1 MPLYVADYLADTSH
15 LNCAES
21 GAYLHLIMHYWQ
33 KGGLPI
39 EDKRL
44 ASIAR
49 ATPEQWSDMRDTI
62 ADFFGDGW
70 THSRI
75 DEELE
80 SARKAYERRAAAGRA
95 GGKAKADG
103 KQSSSNAKAM
113 PEQSQPQSQQKEEV
127 ANATSSPE
135 PAKAAPVAV
144 IGLPTVSDGDFPVT
158 ADDIAEWQT
167 AFPAVAV
174 RQQLASMRQWL
185 LANTTKRKTARG
197 MKRFVV
203 SWLDRKQNEGGAVP
217 SPRGQ
222 GPPSPARTVSDVL
235 GEMAA
240 GTWTGPRESLPNEP
254 FIETSFTRRN

>member
-1 MPLYVADYLADTSH
+1 MSVTAAIRRMMDRGLTIEQALIASEAFE
-15 LNCAES
+15 AEM
-21 GAYLHLIMHYWQ
+21 A
-33 KGGLPI
+33 
-39 EDKRL
+39 
-44 ASIAR
+44 
-49 ATPEQWSDMRDTI
+49 PEQTILSKRQARNKRYYEGKKASENRLKTSYSDDQD
-62 ADFFGDGW
+62 ADSLSPKEIPP
-70 THSRI
+70 TPPKEITPILSVS
-75 DEELE
+75 EA
-80 SARKAYERRAAAGRA
+80 SA
-95 GGKAKADG
+95 
-103 KQSSSNAKAM
+103 SST
-113 PEQSQPQSQQKEEV
+113 V
-127 ANATSSPE
+127 RPE
-135 PAKAAPVAV
+135 PAKAAPVSV

-167 AFPAVAV
+167 AFPAVNV

-185 LANTTKRKTARG
+185 IANQTKRKTARG

-222 GPPSPARTVSDVL
+222 GPPYPARTVSDVL

>member
-1 MPLYVADYLADTSH
+1 MASLVALQ
-15 LNCAES
+15 CVER
-21 GAYLHLIMHYWQ
+21 GV
-33 KGGLPI
+33 
-39 EDKRL
+39 
-44 ASIAR
+44 SIATLIR
-49 ATPEQWSDMRDTI
+49 SMASAGASPEAI
-62 ADFFGDGW
+62 ALAVEAIEAVQHAD
-70 THSRI
+70 
-75 DEELE
+75 
-80 SARKAYERRAAAGRA
+80 KERRAKQAERKARQRERDKAVTVTGQSRDMDVTSLSPKEIPPTPPKEITPIHSVSEARA
-95 GGKAKADG
+95 
-103 KQSSSNAKAM
+103 SST
-113 PEQSQPQSQQKEEV
+113 V
-127 ANATSSPE
+127 RPE
-135 PAKAAPVAV
+135 PAKAAPVSV

-167 AFPAVAV
+167 AFPAVNV

-185 LANTTKRKTARG
+185 IANQTKRKTARG

>member
-1 MPLYVADYLADTSH
+1 MSDVAAIIADMVRAGVDPELIGRTAAALSQNVQNVQIVQDPVADRRR
-15 LNCAES
+15 
-21 GAYLHLIMHYWQ
+21 AYDRERKAAAKALRSTGI
-33 KGGLPI
+33 P
-39 EDKRL
+39 
-44 ASIAR
+44 
-49 ATPEQWSDMRDTI
+49 P
-62 ADFFGDGW
+62 
-70 THSRI
+70 
-75 DEELE
+75 E
-80 SARKAYERRAAAGRA
+80 SADSVEHNLSPKETSPTPPKEITPIHSVSEASA
-95 GGKAKADG
+95 
-103 KQSSSNAKAM
+103 SST
-113 PEQSQPQSQQKEEV
+113 V
-127 ANATSSPE
+127 RPE

-144 IGLPTVSDGDFPVT
+144 ICLPTVSDGDFPVT

-167 AFPAVAV
+167 AFPAVNV

-185 LANTTKRKTARG
+185 IANQTKRKTARG

-222 GPPSPARTVSDVL
+222 GPPYPARTVSDVL

>member
-1 MPLYVADYLADTSH
+1 MIRPEVLDAMVAAGCTAEQIAAAVKADQAKS
-15 LNCAES
+15 S
-21 GAYLHLIMHYWQ
+21 GAERQARYRANKKAREGVTSDERDVTRVTVTADPSPKERSPTPPKEIT
-33 KGGLPI
+33 PI
-39 EDKRL
+39 HSVSE
-44 ASIAR
+44 AR
-49 ATPEQWSDMRDTI
+49 A
-62 ADFFGDGW
+62 
-70 THSRI
+70 
-75 DEELE
+75 
-80 SARKAYERRAAAGRA
+80 
-95 GGKAKADG
+95 
-103 KQSSSNAKAM
+103 SST
-113 PEQSQPQSQQKEEV
+113 V
-127 ANATSSPE
+127 RPE
-135 PAKAAPVAV
+135 PAKAAPVSV

-167 AFPAVAV
+167 AFPAVNV

-185 LANTTKRKTARG
+185 IANQTKRKTARG

>member
-1 MPLYVADYLADTSH
+1 LSVTAAIRRMMDRGLTIEQALIASEAFEAEMAPEQPILSKRQARNKRYYEGKKASENRLKTSYSDDQDADSLSPKERSPTPPK
-15 LNCAES
+15 E
-21 GAYLHLIMHYWQ
+21 IT
-33 KGGLPI
+33 PI
-39 EDKRL
+39 HSVSE
-44 ASIAR
+44 AR
-49 ATPEQWSDMRDTI
+49 A
-62 ADFFGDGW
+62 
-70 THSRI
+70 
-75 DEELE
+75 
-80 SARKAYERRAAAGRA
+80 
-95 GGKAKADG
+95 
-103 KQSSSNAKAM
+103 SST
-113 PEQSQPQSQQKEEV
+113 V
-127 ANATSSPE
+127 RPE

-144 IGLPTVSDGDFPVT
+144 IGLPTVSEGDFPVT

-167 AFPAVAV
+167 AFPAVNV

-185 LANTTKRKTARG
+185 IANQTKRKTARG